1 VVVVGLALFLLI
13 SVGLGLLVSLISR
26 TRQQAQQALVFIMI
40 PTMVL
45 SGFIFPIESMPEA
58 IQPLTY
64 AVPLRYAL
72 TVLRGSFVKGS
83 DFGRWPNRCGSWPA
97 SLSSSSGPPSS
108 PPDVGSRVREW

>member
-1 VVVVGLALFLLI
+1 M
-13 SVGLGLLVSLISR
+13 LVSLISR

-72 TVLRGSFVKGS
+72 TVLRGSFVKGTGFEALATTLWAMVGFAIVI
-83 DFGRWPNRCGSWPA
+83 FGAAVIATRRRIA
-97 SLSSSSGPPSS
+97 
-108 PPDVGSRVREW
+108 E